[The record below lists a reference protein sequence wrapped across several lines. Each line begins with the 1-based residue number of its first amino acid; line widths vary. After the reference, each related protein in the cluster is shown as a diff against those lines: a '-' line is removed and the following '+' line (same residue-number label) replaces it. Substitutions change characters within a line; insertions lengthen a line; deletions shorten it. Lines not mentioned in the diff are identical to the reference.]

1 MLEICIQTSYNQNV
15 QLMLKSYLPVVY
27 GTPLKAQYTACFTE
41 NLFRSLADPNTTFLT
56 TNTTDHHDITE
67 IFLKVVLN
75 TKTLN
80 PFLAKLY
87 NQPNPA

>member
-1 MLEICIQTSYNQNV
+1 MPIGLLSRGINSRLFHYT
-15 QLMLKSYLPVVY
+15 
-27 GTPLKAQYTACFTE
+27 QYTAGFTE

-87 NQPNPA
+87 ILCMIASVIRITEIQFT